1 MNYKASVMKYLG
13 ARANKV
19 LAYGV
24 ASVFGV
30 ILPLIY
36 GAGTALPVFIFS
48 LLIAI
53 GAGSL
58 AKAFQKVTQFELWA
72 RRVTGV
78 IFLVIGIYFTIAYT
92 LGVNL

>member
-24 ASVFGV
+24 ASVSGI
-30 ILPLIY
+30 ILSLIY
-36 GAGTALPVFIFS
+36 GAGTALLVFIFG

-78 IFLVIGIYFTIAYT
+78 IFLVIGIYLTIAYT